1 MVKQE
6 KLIIVGA
13 GEFAEIA
20 YEYFTHDSSYQ
31 IVAFSVEEDF
41 IEKEELFGLPVVP
54 FEELE
59 NFYNPNEYP
68 VFVAITYT
76 QFNRVRRRLYEEVK
90 LKGFRTVS
98 YISSRAFVWN
108 NVEIGENCFIFEN
121 NVLQHHADIGNNVI
135 IWSGNYVGHR
145 AKIRDHCF
153 ITAHVVVSAFSEVG
167 ENCFFGVNSSI
178 LDNLTIA
185 KGCVIGAGAVVLK
198 DTEEGGVYVGN
209 PAKLQKKKSKD
220 LVFWSSNRND

>member
-1 MVKQE
+1 MMKQE

-31 IVAFSVEEDF
+31 IVAFSVEKDF
-41 IEKEELFGLPVVP
+41 IGKKELFGLPVVP

-59 NFYNPNEYP
+59 TFYDPDEYP

-98 YISSRAFVWN
+98 YISSRAFVWH
-108 NVEIGENCFIFEN
+108 NVKIGENCFIFEN

-135 IWSGNYVGHR
+135 IWSGNYIGHR
-145 AKIRDHCF
+145 AKIMDHCF

-178 LDNLTIA
+178 LDNLTIG
-185 KGCVIGAGAVVLK
+185 KDCIIGAGAVVLK
-198 DTEEGGVYVGN
+198 DTSEGMVYIGN
-209 PAKLQKKKSKD
+209 PAKAVKSSFKVEK
-220 LVFWSSNRND
+220 L